1 MASQNGH
8 HPAISVPAISVND
21 LEFAYP
27 DGRLALRGVEL
38 SIKPGE
44 KVAILGPNGAGK
56 STLLLHL
63 NGLLHAGSG
72 SVAIMG
78 REVRE
83 DDKRGLQEIRALVG
97 VVFQDPDDQLFS
109 PSIHDDVAFGPIYM
123 GLSVD
128 EVEARVS
135 EALSQV
141 GLEGYEDRM
150 PFHLSGGEKKRAAI
164 ASVLSMQSADTRAR
178 RAVRRTGPASA
189 ARADPAAGPAGADHP
204 RHHARHAHGQGDIHA
219 LGHHGRRQGSRG
231 RSNPRNPDGRT
242 TARKA
247 RPGTAVVTSSSAHHA
262 PPNTHT
268 SHARP
273 RPAVSTP
280 SRGTPRR

>member
-1 MASQNGH
+1 MVSQNGH
-8 HPAISVPAISVND
+8 HPAISVND

-38 SIKPGE
+38 SIRPGE

-63 NGLLHAGSG
+63 NGLLHAGGG
-72 SVAIMG
+72 SVEIMG

-109 PSIHDDVAFGPIYM
+109 PSVHDDVAFGPIYM
-123 GLSVD
+123 GLPDD

-141 GLEGYEDRM
+141 GLDGYDDRM

-164 ASVLSMQSADTRAR
+164 ASVLSMHPQILALDEPSAGLDPRAR
-178 RAVRRTGPASA
+178 RGLIQLLDHLEQTIIVTTHDMHMVKDIFPRVVIMDGGKVV
-189 ARADPAAGPAGADHP
+189 ADAPTHEILSDEPLLEK
-204 RHHARHAHGQGDIHA
+204 HG
-219 LGHHGRRQGSRG
+219 LEL
-231 RSNPRNPDGRT
+231 P
-242 TARKA
+242 
-247 RPGTAVVTSSSAHHA
+247 
-262 PPNTHT
+262 
-268 SHARP
+268 
-273 RPAVSTP
+273 
-280 SRGTPRR
+280 